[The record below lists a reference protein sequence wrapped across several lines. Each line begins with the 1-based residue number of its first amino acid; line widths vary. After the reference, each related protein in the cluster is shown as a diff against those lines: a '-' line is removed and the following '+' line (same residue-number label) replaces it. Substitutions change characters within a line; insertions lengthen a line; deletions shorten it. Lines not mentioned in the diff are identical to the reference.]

1 MNIFNR
7 KKQIEEPSPVVVE
20 SDTGKLAE
28 KALST
33 IHDGVIIADSG
44 CLIRYIN
51 PEAISMTEVDTT
63 HDITG
68 LNCND
73 IMDLEDRNGQALPK
87 DNNELIAALKT
98 GQALE
103 KYICVLVPRLSK
115 KKIPIAISVTI
126 VDDETHNRIITF
138 RNVTKELEEEDK
150 QAEFISTASHEMR
163 TPVAAIDGYISLALN
178 PQTATIDERAKGY
191 LESASKS
198 SKHLGRLFQDLLDV
212 TKLDDGHVTA
222 HPEPVEIVD
231 TVKQIVTTHFQA
243 AANAGLHLECGTKE
257 NVGSDAS
264 HRIEQVIYS
273 YVDTGFLQEIVDN
286 LVENAIKYTPSG
298 GSVRV
303 GVRGEEDRVIIEVSD
318 TGIGISREDLQ
329 HIFQKFYRAD
339 NSDTRT
345 IGGTGLGLYIV
356 KQRAESMGGHVWAES
371 VYGNGS
377 SFFVSLPRLS
387 SAEYE
392 RRKTMIQNANAMS
405 AAMNAAGNTT
415 APATVISSANE
426 PPSAT
431 TDMSPAPNSAPP
443 VNSPSTNPNQSSNAE
458 HSVTN
463 LVNSFNNNPN
473 GGTQ

>member
-1 MNIFNR
+1 
-7 KKQIEEPSPVVVE
+7 
-20 SDTGKLAE
+20 
-28 KALST
+28 
-33 IHDGVIIADSG
+33 
-44 CLIRYIN
+44 
-51 PEAISMTEVDTT
+51 
-63 HDITG
+63 
-68 LNCND
+68 
-73 IMDLEDRNGQALPK
+73 
-87 DNNELIAALKT
+87 
-98 GQALE
+98 
-103 KYICVLVPRLSK
+103 
-115 KKIPIAISVTI
+115 
-126 VDDETHNRIITF
+126 
-138 RNVTKELEEEDK
+138 
-150 QAEFISTASHEMR
+150 
-163 TPVAAIDGYISLALN
+163 
-178 PQTATIDERAKGY
+178 
-191 LESASKS
+191 
-198 SKHLGRLFQDLLDV
+198 
-212 TKLDDGHVTA
+212 
-222 HPEPVEIVD
+222 
-231 TVKQIVTTHFQA
+231 
-243 AANAGLHLECGTKE
+243 
-257 NVGSDAS
+257 
-264 HRIEQVIYS
+264 
-273 YVDTGFLQEIVDN
+273 VDN

-356 KQRAESMGGHVWAES
+356 KQRAESMGGRVWAES

-387 SAEYE
+387 SEEYE

-415 APATVISSANE
+415 APAAVISSANE